1 MPRIPYLPQDLT
13 EPRELVSAIRKRR
26 GGALIELDRM
36 LLNSPPFA
44 RGWNAHL
51 LEVRTG
57 LTLSAKLRELAICVV
72 AILNGANYEWSQHKP
87 LLAAA
92 GASEAQLQALSLLAN
107 DSTEAGADAGSLPA
121 GLFDAAERAAIQ
133 LTVEMTRNVKVSDA
147 TFNAV
152 KNVLPNN
159 QQVAEII
166 GVIATYN
173 MVSRFL
179 VALGIDEE

>member
-13 EPRELVSAIRKRR
+13 EPRELVSAIRTRR
-26 GGALIELDRM
+26 GGTLLELDRM

-44 RGWNAHL
+44 KGWNAHL

-72 AILNGANYEWSQHKP
+72 AILNGADYEWKHHQP

-92 GASEAQLQALSLLAN
+92 GASEAQLQALNLLTN
-107 DSTEAGADAGSLPA
+107 TGADASSLSA
-121 GLFDAAERAAIQ
+121 GLFGASEHAAIQ

-147 TFNAV
+147 TFAAI
-152 KNVLPNN
+152 KAVLPDN
-159 QQVAEII
+159 QQVSELV

-173 MVSRFL
+173 MVSRYL

>member
-1 MPRIPYLPQDLT
+1 MPRIPYQPKDLS

-26 GGALIELDRM
+26 GGALLELDRM

-51 LEVRTG
+51 LEVRTA
-57 LTLSAKLRELAICVV
+57 LTLPAKLRELAICVV
-72 AILNGANYEWSQHKP
+72 AILNGADYEWKHHKP

-92 GASEAQLQALSLLAN
+92 GATEAQLQALSLL
-107 DSTEAGADAGSLPA
+107 EKAGADAGSLKA
-121 GLFDAAERAAIQ
+121 GLFDASERAAIQ
-133 LTVEMTRNVKVSDA
+133 LTVEMTRNVKVSDT
-147 TFNAV
+147 TFAAI
-152 KNVLPNN
+152 KALLPDN
-159 QQVAEII
+159 QQVAELV